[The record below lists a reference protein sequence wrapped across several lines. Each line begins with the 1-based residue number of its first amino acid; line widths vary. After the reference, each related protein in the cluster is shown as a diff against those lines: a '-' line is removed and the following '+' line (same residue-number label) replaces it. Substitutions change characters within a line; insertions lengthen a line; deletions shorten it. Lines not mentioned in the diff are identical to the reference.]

1 MDTRF
6 NLVVDGSIL
15 PDFTSP
21 QGRASAKLLTQWNAR
36 FAARFGNPL
45 LSMQG
50 RLLMLVAEHVSM
62 PQSEAERCLPIAH
75 RTFYTMLSSL
85 RDAEL
90 LIVETDAIDGR
101 LRRLRLGETFGSKSG
116 DP

>member
-1 MDTRF
+1 MTL
-6 NLVVDGSIL
+6 NANIL

-21 QGRASAKLLTQWNAR
+21 QGRASAKFLTQWNAR
-36 FAARFGNPL
+36 FATCFGTPL

-50 RLLMLVAEHVSM
+50 RLLMLVAERVSM

-75 RTFYTMLSSL
+75 RTFYNMLSDL
-85 RDAEL
+85 KDAKL
-90 LIVETDAIDGR
+90 LIVETDITDGR
-101 LRRLRLGETFGSKSG
+101 LRRLRLGETFGPKSG

>member
-21 QGRASAKLLTQWNAR
+21 QGLASAELLTQWNAR
-36 FAARFGNPL
+36 FAARFGTPL

-50 RLLMLVAEHVSM
+50 RLLMLVAERVSM
-62 PQSEAERCLPIAH
+62 PQSEAERVLPIAH
-75 RTFYTMLSSL
+75 RTFYNMLSSL

-90 LIVETDAIDGR
+90 LIVETDATDGR
-101 LRRLRLGETFGSKSG
+101 MRRLRLGETFGLKSG